1 METERHYCKYII
13 HKSIRH
19 CLICYESKSCILYM
33 NIVYA
38 FIIIDLICERC
49 METEKHYCKYL
60 IHRSI
65 RHCLIYYE
73 SKSCILYM
81 NIVYAFIIIDLICER
96 CMEQKGITV
105 NILYTGV

>member
-19 CLICYESKSCILYM
+19 Y
-33 NIVYA
+33 
-38 FIIIDLICERC
+38 
-49 METEKHYCKYL
+49 
-60 IHRSI
+60 
-65 RHCLIYYE
+65 LIYYE

-96 CMEQKGITV
+96 CMEPERHYCKINENAFITISIHMYLACFYYV
-105 NILYTGV
+105 